1 MKKVLVIVGPT
12 SVGKSDLSIR
22 IAQSLP
28 SEIISGDSIQVY
40 RQLTIGSAKI
50 TAEEMKGVTHH
61 CIDTLDYNE
70 SYSVYDFQ
78 TQARNAIDTITL
90 SGKLPI
96 IVGGT
101 GFYIKATL
109 YDYTFE
115 NEEKIVIDELTEETS
130 EELYQKLNE
139 IDPQTA
145 QKIHLNNRKRL
156 IRALTIASH
165 GKLKSEIENAQTHQ
179 PLYDIYMV
187 VLDVNRE
194 ILHQRIEQ
202 RVDRMLANGLL
213 EEVKT
218 YFSDQESW
226 TYQSFQGIG
235 YKEWMPYL
243 LGTQSIQEVRQA
255 IIVHTRQF
263 AKRQYTWFRHQFTA
277 NWVDSSDE
285 KAINM
290 ILEEIKDWS
299 NQPKGEL

>member
-50 TAEEMKGVTHH
+50 TSEEMKGITHH
-61 CIDTLDYNE
+61 CIDSLDYNE

-78 TQARNAIDTITL
+78 TQARNAIDTIT
-90 SGKLPI
+90 SVGKLPI

-101 GFYIKATL
+101 GFYIKAAL

-115 NEEKIVIDELTEETS
+115 NEEEIVTDELTEETS
-130 EELYQKLNE
+130 EELYRKLNE
-139 IDPQTA
+139 VDPQA
-145 QKIHLNNRKRL
+145 ALKIHPNNRKRL
-156 IRALTIASH
+156 IRALTIATH
-165 GKLKSEIENAQTHQ
+165 GKLKSEIENAQNHR

-202 RVDRMLANGLL
+202 RVDRMLASGL
-213 EEVKT
+213 EQEVKT
-218 YFSDQESW
+218 YFSDQVSW

-235 YKEWMPYL
+235 YKEWVPYL
-243 LGTQSIQEVRQA
+243 QGTQSIQEVRQA
-255 IIVHTRQF
+255 IIIHTRQF

-285 KAINM
+285 KAINTL
-290 ILEEIKDWS
+290 LEEIKDWS

>member
-22 IAQSLP
+22 LAQLLP

-50 TAEEMKGVTHH
+50 TSEEMKGIPHH

-78 TQARNAIDTITL
+78 TQARTAIDAITEK
-90 SGKLPI
+90 SKLPI

-101 GFYIKATL
+101 GFYIKAAL

-115 NEEKIVIDELTEETS
+115 SEQATTSTEMSETN
-130 EELYQKLNE
+130 EELYQKLIE
-139 IDPQTA
+139 IDPQAA
-145 QKIHLNNRKRL
+145 QKIHPNNRKRL
-156 IRALTIASH
+156 IRALTIASL

-187 VLDVNRE
+187 VLDVKRD

-202 RVDRMLANGLL
+202 RVDRMLTNGL
-213 EEVKT
+213 EEEIQN
-218 YFSDQESW
+218 YFKDQASW
-226 TYQSFQGIG
+226 NYQSFQGIG
-235 YKEWMPYL
+235 YKEWLPYL
-243 LGTQSIQEVRQA
+243 RGIQSVEEVRQA
-255 IIVHTRQF
+255 IIFHTRQF
-263 AKRQYTWFRHQFTA
+263 AKRQYTWFRHQFEAT
-277 NWVDSSDE
+277 WVDSSDV
-285 KAINM
+285 KAINTL
-290 ILEEIKDWS
+290 IEEIKDWS
-299 NQPKGEL
+299 NQPKGKL

>member
-50 TAEEMKGVTHH
+50 TSEEMKGITHH
-61 CIDTLDYNE
+61 CIDSLDYNE

-78 TQARNAIDTITL
+78 TQARNAIDTIT
-90 SGKLPI
+90 SVGKLPI

-101 GFYIKATL
+101 GFYIKAAL

-115 NEEKIVIDELTEETS
+115 NEEEIVTDELTDETS
-130 EELYQKLNE
+130 EELYRKLNE
-139 IDPQTA
+139 IDPQA
-145 QKIHLNNRKRL
+145 ALKIHPNNRKRL
-156 IRALTIASH
+156 IRALTIASY
-165 GKLKSEIENAQTHQ
+165 GKLKSEIENAQNHQ

-202 RVDRMLANGLL
+202 RVDRMLASGL
-213 EEVKT
+213 EQEVKT
-218 YFSDQESW
+218 YFSDQSSW

-235 YKEWMPYL
+235 YKEWIPYL
-243 LGTQSIQEVRQA
+243 QGTQSIQEVRQA
-255 IIVHTRQF
+255 IIIHTRQF

-285 KAINM
+285 KAINTL
-290 ILEEIKDWS
+290 LEEIKDWS

>member
-22 IAQSLP
+22 IASLLP

-50 TAEEMKGVTHH
+50 TDDEMKGVTHH
-61 CIDTLDYNE
+61 CIDSLDYNE

-78 TQARNAIDTITL
+78 TQARTAIDKIT
-90 SGKLPI
+90 SIGKLPI

-101 GFYIKATL
+101 GFYIKAAL

-115 NEEKIVIDELTEETS
+115 TEEEIVIDELTEETS

-139 IDPQTA
+139 IDPQA
-145 QKIHLNNRKRL
+145 ALKIHPNNRKRL

-165 GKLKSEIENAQTHQ
+165 GKLKSEIENEQTHQ

-187 VLDVNRE
+187 VLDVNRD

-202 RVDRMLANGLL
+202 RVDRMFANGLL
-213 EEVKT
+213 EEVNT
-218 YFSDQESW
+218 YFGDPKSW
-226 TYQSFQGIG
+226 VYQSFQGIG

-243 LGTQSIQEVRQA
+243 QGKQSIQEVRQA

-263 AKRQYTWFRHQFTA
+263 AKRQYTWFRHQFKA

-285 KAINM
+285 KAINTV
-290 ILEEIKDWS
+290 LEEIKDWS